1 MEKYRLIR
9 EGEYLKLFSDKKANV
24 DKQTEKE
31 RGKDLDSRMN
41 ALFGKEFESEE
52 AKARAIQTEMQNY
65 IAFQKK
71 IKPDSFDRIIPGQD
85 LSTLDSVTTSTPVR
99 TPKRVSFNLDD
110 DDLATPKGSYLEI
123 SPVATVKLR
132 TKKNRPSSSYQLEA
146 AEAYPPSPQEPGR
159 AAVVRAS
166 PGDVSVPALRGKLSR
181 DERIVETNTVYKSRT
196 RKRRQEGGK
205 RKRPL
210 SRKIR
215 GGWLSWN

>member
-71 IKPDSFDRIIPGQD
+71 VKPDSFDRIIPGQD

-110 DDLATPKGSYLEI
+110 DDLATPKGSQLEI
-123 SPVATVKLR
+123 NPVATKLL
-132 TKKNRPSSSYQLEA
+132 TKKIGLP
-146 AEAYPPSPQEPGR
+146 
-159 AAVVRAS
+159 VRTS
-166 PGDVSVPALRGKLSR
+166 
-181 DERIVETNTVYKSRT
+181 
-196 RKRRQEGGK
+196 
-205 RKRPL
+205 
-210 SRKIR
+210 
-215 GGWLSWN
+215 